1 MGQLFTEEMQAE
13 LERWQAIEAEARN
26 PVDCLIPSRP
36 KLSDTLRGFARWF
49 VAAIR
54 YRTVGGWEPLSLR
67 RLARELIGRETEKN
81 YVSAGVERDWTAE
94 EDADFLEFCDTI
106 DVPPSDP
113 ELALAMEDGEV
124 DFFNNDVFVGV
135 KLYRA

>member
-67 RLARELIGRETEKN
+67 RLARELIGREAEKD
-81 YVSAGVERDWTAE
+81 YVERPWTAE
-94 EDADFLEFCDTI
+94 EDADFAEFVASI
-106 DVPPSDP
+106 GVMPSDP
-113 ELALAMEDGEV
+113 EWAAAMENGEV
-124 DFFNNDVFVGV
+124 DFFNNDPFYNV

>member
-67 RLARELIGRETEKN
+67 RLARELIGREAEKDF
-81 YVSAGVERDWTAE
+81 VERPWTAE
-94 EDADFLEFCDTI
+94 ENADFLEFCDRI
-106 DVPPSDP
+106 DEIPSDP
-113 ELALAMEDGEV
+113 ELALAMEDGDL
-124 DFFNNDVFVGV
+124 DFFNNDIFIGL

>member
-13 LERWQAIEAEARN
+13 LERLQAIEAEARN

-67 RLARELIGRETEKN
+67 RLARELIGREAEKN
-81 YVSAGVERDWTAE
+81 YVERPWTAE
-94 EDADFLEFCDTI
+94 EEADFSEFVASI
-106 DVPPSDP
+106 GRVPEDP
-113 ELALAMEDGEV
+113 EWAEAMEDGEI
-124 DFFNNDVFVGV
+124 DFFNNDPFYNV
-135 KLYRA
+135 KGYRC

>member
-67 RLARELIGRETEKN
+67 RLARELIGRETERD
-81 YVSAGVERDWTAE
+81 YVLRPWTE
-94 EDADFLEFCDTI
+94 EENADFEKFCDRI
-106 DVPPSDP
+106 GEIPDDP
-113 ELALAMEDGEV
+113 EWAAAMENGPV
-124 DFFNNDVFVGV
+124 DFFNNDPWYDME
-135 KLYRA
+135 LPRA

>member
-36 KLSDTLRGFARWF
+36 NLSDTLRGFARWF

-67 RLARELIGRETEKN
+67 RLARELIGREAEKDF
-81 YVSAGVERDWTAE
+81 VVRPWTPE
-94 EDADFLEFCDTI
+94 ENADFEKFCASIGQMPTDR
-106 DVPPSDP
+106 
-113 ELALAMEDGEV
+113 EWALAMQDGEV

-135 KLYRA
+135 KLYRT

>member
-67 RLARELIGRETEKN
+67 RLARELIGRETERD
-81 YVSAGVERDWTAE
+81 YVLRPWTE
-94 EDADFLEFCDTI
+94 EENADFEKFCASI
-106 DVPPSDP
+106 GEMPSDP
-113 ELALAMEDGEV
+113 EWAAAMEDGEV
-124 DFFNNDVFVGV
+124 DFFNNDPFHGV

>member
-36 KLSDTLRGFARWF
+36 NLSATLRGFARWF

-54 YRTVGGWEPLSLR
+54 YRTVGGWEPLR
-67 RLARELIGRETEKN
+67 RRS
-81 YVSAGVERDWTAE
+81 SAAFTLSRR
-94 EDADFLEFCDTI
+94 
-106 DVPPSDP
+106 
-113 ELALAMEDGEV
+113 
-124 DFFNNDVFVGV
+124 VF
-135 KLYRA
+135 R

>member
-67 RLARELIGRETEKN
+67 RLARELIGREAEKDF
-81 YVSAGVERDWTAE
+81 VERPWTAE
-94 EDADFLEFCDTI
+94 EDADFAEFVASI
-106 DVPPSDP
+106 GVMPSDP
-113 ELALAMEDGEV
+113 EWAEAMQDGEI
-124 DFFNNDVFVGV
+124 DFFSNNPFYNV
-135 KLYRA
+135 KCYRC

>member
-67 RLARELIGRETEKN
+67 RLARELIGRETERD
-81 YVSAGVERDWTAE
+81 YVLRPWTE
-94 EDADFLEFCDTI
+94 EENSDFEKFCASIGET
-106 DVPPSDP
+106 PSDP
-113 ELALAMEDGEV
+113 EWAAAMDDGEI
-124 DFFNNDVFVGV
+124 DFFNNDPFQGV

>member
-36 KLSDTLRGFARWF
+36 NLSDTLRGFARWI

-67 RLARELIGRETEKN
+67 RLARELIGREAEKDF
-81 YVSAGVERDWTAE
+81 VVRPWTPE
-94 EDADFLEFCDTI
+94 EDADFEKFCASIGET
-106 DVPPSDP
+106 PSDP
-113 ELALAMEDGEV
+113 AWAEAMEDGEL
-124 DFFNNDVFVGV
+124 DFFSNDPFHGV

>member
-26 PVDCLIPSRP
+26 QVDCLIPSRP

-54 YRTVGGWEPLSLR
+54 YRTVGGWEPLSLS
-67 RLARELIGRETEKN
+67 RLARELIGRETERD
-81 YVSAGVERDWTAE
+81 YVVRPWTE
-94 EDADFLEFCDTI
+94 EENADFEKFCASI
-106 DVPPSDP
+106 GEMPSDP
-113 ELALAMEDGEV
+113 EWAAAMEDGEL
-124 DFFNNDVFVGV
+124 DFFSNDPWYDME
-135 KLYRA
+135 LPRA

>member
-36 KLSDTLRGFARWF
+36 NLSDTLRGFARWF

-67 RLARELIGRETEKN
+67 RLARELMGRETRKD
-81 YVSAGVERDWTAE
+81 YVERPWTPE
-94 EDADFLEFCDTI
+94 EEADFAEFCDRI
-106 DVPPSDP
+106 GEPPSDP
-113 ELALAMEDGEV
+113 EWAAAMQDGEL
-124 DFFNNDVFVGV
+124 DFFSNDPFQGV
-135 KLYRA
+135 KLYHA

>member
-13 LERWQAIEAEARN
+13 LERWQAIEAETRN

-67 RLARELIGRETEKN
+67 RLARELIGREAEKDF
-81 YVSAGVERDWTAE
+81 VERRWTAE
-94 EDADFLEFCDTI
+94 EDADFAEFVESIGRTPD
-106 DVPPSDP
+106 D
-113 ELALAMEDGEV
+113 EEWAAAMEDGEV
-124 DFFNNDVFVGV
+124 DFFNNDPFVGV